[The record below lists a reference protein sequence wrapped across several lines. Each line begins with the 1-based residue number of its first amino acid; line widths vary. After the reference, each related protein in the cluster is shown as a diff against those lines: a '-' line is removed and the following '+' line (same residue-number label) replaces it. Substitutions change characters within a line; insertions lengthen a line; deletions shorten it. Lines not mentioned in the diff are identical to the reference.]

1 MIFGV
6 GEIRLNSKDNWG
18 CLANKQN
25 AGEGSGLAGM
35 AVNGKLR
42 GDFKD
47 RTILMKYLLKADH
60 NDQITR
66 VEGKEIKTIF

>member
-25 AGEGSGLAGM
+25 AGRSSGLAEM

-42 GDFKD
+42 GNLKD
-47 RTILMKYLLKADH
+47 RTNLTKYLLKADQ

-66 VEGKEIKTIF
+66 VGGKKIKTIL